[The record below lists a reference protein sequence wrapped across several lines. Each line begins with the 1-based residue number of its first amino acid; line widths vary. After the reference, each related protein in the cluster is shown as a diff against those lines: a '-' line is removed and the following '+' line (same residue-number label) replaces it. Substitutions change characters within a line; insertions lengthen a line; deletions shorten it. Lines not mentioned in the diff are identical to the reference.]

1 LNRQYSSLFT
11 QILEYFREAPSP
23 LGSKPFPYNE
33 NSIKTLVERL
43 RPYSLATAELLMIMN
58 LRPANVSNLNTVV
71 EEMTD
76 RFSDEQQEE
85 IVAIIGD
92 VLGRPDGA
100 AERQAMTDNAK
111 EAREEEIKQIG
122 QEEVMDVD
130 A

>member
-1 LNRQYSSLFT
+1 LNGQCSPYST
-11 QILEYFREAPSP
+11 QLLEYFRDAPSP

-33 NSIKTLVERL
+33 NTIKTLIERL
-43 RPYSLATAELLMIMN
+43 RPYSLAKAELLMIMN
-58 LRPANVSNLNTVV
+58 LRPANVSNLNTMI
-71 EEMTD
+71 EEMED

-85 IVAIIGD
+85 IVAVIGD

-111 EAREEEIKQIG
+111 EAREVESKQIE

-130 A
+130 S